1 MKIRGRCPRIFEME
15 TPASIDED
23 SLNQLSATASGNGN
37 AISVEPT
44 SSVGGPKD
52 RRTNLDVLFDAAALG
67 PAPTSTDNTPGAAA
81 GRGRAAGGVGGGG
94 GGNGGG
100 DTGGQEERKADIGM
114 LMQALEKGVSGPG
127 GVGPLEW
134 EFLSREEAAKGAKKL
149 YREAAHAQ
157 VGTDFTSVLP
167 LLPHSTYHPS
177 PLSNVS
183 LSQTRSLQCQP

>member
-1 MKIRGRCPRIFEME
+1 ME